1 MCGRP
6 KLLRYLYARAP
17 RNRNPILLYRAWE
30 RLKAARPGALESMAD
45 ILPFKISIPEE
56 KLASLK
62 QKIGAAEFPDEVD
75 DVEPWSRGTPLNDL
89 KRLAHY
95 WQNGFDW
102 RIQEAQ
108 LNQLPQYIT
117 KINVKDFDTY
127 DIHFVHQPSSVKNA
141 IPLLFCHGW
150 PGSFM
155 EVTKILPKLIDGG
168 PNFPSFH
175 VVAPSMVDFGF
186 SSRAG
191 KVWMTSS
198 INVAGSRG

>member
-1 MCGRP
+1 MGGRLE
-6 KLLRYLYARAP
+6 LLRYLYARSP
-17 RNRNPILLYRAWE
+17 RNSNLVLLHRSRE
-30 RLKAARPGALESMAD
+30 KHKAAHSGAIESMAD
-45 ILPFKISIPEE
+45 ILRFKISIPEE
-56 KLASLK
+56 KLAALK
-62 QKIGAAEFPDEVD
+62 QKIGTAEFPDEVD
-75 DVEPWSRGTPLNDL
+75 DPEPWSRGTPLNDL

-102 RIQEAQ
+102 RAQEAQ

-117 KINVKDFDTY
+117 KINVKDFATY

-186 SSRAG
+186 SSRAA
-191 KVWMTSS
+191 KVWMTVS
-198 INVAGSRG
+198 ITVTS